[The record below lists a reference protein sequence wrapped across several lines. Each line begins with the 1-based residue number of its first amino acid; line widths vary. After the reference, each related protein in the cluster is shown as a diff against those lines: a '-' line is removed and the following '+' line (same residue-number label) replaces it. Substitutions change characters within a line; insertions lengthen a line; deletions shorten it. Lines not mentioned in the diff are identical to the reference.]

1 MKFPKS
7 SFGKSVKNRNPGS
20 VSQGMGIVSAASAA
34 ISTGITNPIIRVITK
49 IDGLINSMF
58 TRLGNPLL
66 DRPIDLAATSLYIWK
81 VLLFI
86 VLVLIIFLDLLS
98 SFLVKYVEGDFTNS
112 FNNIISKMIN
122 KYTLFWLYTV
132 CGFVNQIIIII
143 GTLIGIGKAKNS
155 NYDGQPF
162 QIKMIASMAGSA
174 RIFYELIPLVAL
186 SSIVLVYYSQ
196 KCGLSKPNTIG
207 FGSTFT
213 MILMILTAIAFLVPI
228 IFKYLQKVF
237 GGDVDNLMSPNTIFI
252 FLANYYLVSTLIFS
266 TEKTI
271 SNNFKFWLDMGT
283 ENEAGDPGKNCI
295 DDYDNLPK
303 DESAGGF
310 KKILNIIFSVVLI
323 VLLSVILVL
332 GVLPIPT
339 VMRVNQVISK
349 GINTSSELVI
359 GAITI

>member
-1 MKFPKS
+1 MGKGRIPKLLV
-7 SFGKSVKNRNPGS
+7 GKR
-20 VSQGMGIVSAASAA
+20 GMGIASAASAA
-34 ISTGITNPIIRVITK
+34 SAAITNPIIRVITT
-49 IDGLINSMF
+49 IDRAIDSMF
-58 TRLGNPLL
+58 KNLGHPRLDG
-66 DRPIDLAATSLYIWK
+66 PINTAATALYIWK
-81 VLLFI
+81 VLLFL
-86 VLVLIIFLDLLS
+86 VLVLIILLDILS
-98 SFLVKYVEGDFTNS
+98 SFLLKYGPGDFANS

-143 GTLIGIGKAKNS
+143 GTLIGIGKAKSS
-155 NYDGQPF
+155 NDDEQPF

-213 MILMILTAIAFLVPI
+213 VILMILTAIAFLVPI
-228 IFKYLQKVF
+228 IFKWLRN
-237 GGDVDNLMSPNTIFI
+237 VDNLTSPNTIFS

-271 SNNFKFWLDMGT
+271 SNNFKFWLDMGR
-283 ENEAGDPGKNCI
+283 ENEAGDPGKNCV
-295 DDYDNLPK
+295 DDFDNSPK

-323 VLLSVILVL
+323 VLLLVIVVI

-339 VMRVNQVISK
+339 VMRVNQAIAQGVGTTSEAAIDWVI
-349 GINTSSELVI
+349 
-359 GAITI
+359 

>member
-1 MKFPKS
+1 MGKGRFS
-7 SFGKSVKNRNPGS
+7 VGKSLKHKNPGF
-20 VSQGMGIVSAASAA
+20 VSQGMGVASAASAA
-34 ISTGITNPIIRVITK
+34 ISTGITNPIIRAITT
-49 IDGLINSMF
+49 IDRTIDSMF
-58 TRLGNPLL
+58 KNLGHPGL
-66 DRPIDLAATSLYIWK
+66 DGPINNAATALYIWK
-81 VLLFI
+81 VLLFL
-86 VLVLIIFLDLLS
+86 VLVLIILLDILS
-98 SFLVKYVEGDFTNS
+98 SFLLKYGPGDFANS

-143 GTLIGIGKAKNS
+143 GTLIGIGKAKSS
-155 NYDGQPF
+155 NDDEQPF
-162 QIKMIASMAGSA
+162 QIKMIACMAGSA

-213 MILMILTAIAFLVPI
+213 VILMILTAIAFLVPI
-228 IFKYLQKVF
+228 IFKYLR
-237 GGDVDNLMSPNTIFI
+237 GSLRDVDILTSPNTIFT

-271 SNNFKFWLDMGT
+271 SNNFKYWLDMGR
-283 ENEAGDPGKNCI
+283 ENEAGDPGKNCV
-295 DDYDNLPK
+295 DDFDNSPK

-310 KKILNIIFSVVLI
+310 EKILNIIFSVVLI
-323 VLLSVILVL
+323 VLLSVIVGI

-339 VMRVNQVISK
+339 VMRVNQAIAKGVGTTSEAAIKVIS
-349 GINTSSELVI
+349 
-359 GAITI
+359 